1 MYTFRAGVGSTRAKI
16 IALGP
21 QDAHMVGVGNWS
33 LKGLQRS
40 EDIPA
45 NKSLVGA
52 LRTFLLDFGITR
64 AYAPNVAAS
73 SGRVVPSAKLT
84 NQIPLSGGV
93 LLKRNKELPAD
104 GISLRPEQAFVMSAA
119 GCPVILASAGKH
131 MIVAHAGRDSLIDR
145 GAVTGNPSR
154 PHASIVDAIAEEFR
168 QGGQAPEKVHML
180 MMFAIP
186 PDRFVHSET
195 DPVYGKSNR
204 ALLAFAK
211 RWDSAV
217 TSYNGLACLDLE
229 RVFLEQTRQAGV
241 QHAYAICRLDDCPD
255 LAHTRDG
262 RGSHH
267 RNLVIVKR
275 VA

>member
-1 MYTFRAGVGSTRAKI
+1 MYKFRAGVGSTRAEV
-16 IALGP
+16 IALSP
-21 QDAHMVGVGNWS
+21 RDAHEIGVGNWS
-33 LKGLQRS
+33 LKDLHHS

-73 SGRVVPSAKLT
+73 SGRVVPSAKLI
-84 NQIPLSGGV
+84 NQIPLAEGV

-145 GAVTGNPSR
+145 GAVTGGPSR
-154 PHASIVDAIAEEFR
+154 PYVSIVDAIVEAFR
-168 QGGQAPEKVHML
+168 QGGHAPEKIHML
-180 MMFAIP
+180 MMLAIP
-186 PDRFVHSET
+186 PDRFVHSKT
-195 DPVYGKSNR
+195 DPVHGTYNR
-204 ALLAFAK
+204 ALIAFAR
-211 RWDSAV
+211 RWEGAI
-217 TSYNGLACLDLE
+217 TSHSGRVCLDLE
-229 RVFLEQTRQAGV
+229 RVFLEQARQAGV
-241 QHAYAICRLDDCPD
+241 QHAHAEYRLDGYPS

-275 VA
+275 VE